1 VLVFAVRFLDAVH
14 DTYPEAASLLD
25 RLGRHIPA
33 SGEMRVEGGTEEEAL
48 RPLDFAPFPDRPART
63 LFTPKVITTDLERL
77 AARQE
82 GDGGWTVDYAKI
94 SPAGALDWRGYTTV
108 RAIDVLRRNARI

>member
-1 VLVFAVRFLDAVH
+1 
-14 DTYPEAASLLD
+14 
-25 RLGRHIPA
+25 
-33 SGEMRVEGGTEEEAL
+33 
-48 RPLDFAPFPDRPART
+48 
-63 LFTPKVITTDLERL
+63 VITTDLERL